1 MKKFALV
8 LVAFILSSIY
18 LFAQDYTVLEPVV
31 KKEPVILIS
40 GKNITYYKLSK
51 RNPIEYS
58 VEGVNK
64 LYIYTRKRIDSNDKP
79 EPYSIKYYFDNS
91 DEFTYES
98 DKIKSDIK
106 AVYLNKSFKR
116 RPSEFYKKPII
127 IPENAKTLFV
137 ISERSNDD
145 VDINI
150 LAVYGSKKKKLK
162 PKGDFDK
169 TIIKTG
175 ERLKYYKLNSVI
187 PTVIHP
193 KESGKLIVYSRLRM
207 SDNEK
212 KSYSITLKDKNAN
225 KKVYRF
231 DNSIISK
238 ESVYKS
244 SNILKLPSKY
254 HKTII
259 DIPGKYGEIEFSSND
274 PVDAKFVFK
283 KDKEQRVWKDIPSI
297 NKSEEVFLQY
307 KNSKTNR
314 KYSRISE
321 EMNYSFK
328 IKGPQ
333 KIRILAR
340 GEFQFDM
347 HSNNDYEIIVKKND
361 KIENTYKLSCFRSS
375 EVEYK
380 DNDEMIPGTLD
391 RIYINVPEGEH
402 TYTLSVNNNNKTSLI
417 RVSKEAG
424 K

>member
-254 HKTII
+254 HKTIN
-259 DIPGKYGEIEFSSND
+259 KYI
-274 PVDAKFVFK
+274 
-283 KDKEQRVWKDIPSI
+283 
-297 NKSEEVFLQY
+297 
-307 KNSKTNR
+307 
-314 KYSRISE
+314 
-321 EMNYSFK
+321 
-328 IKGPQ
+328 
-333 KIRILAR
+333 
-340 GEFQFDM
+340 
-347 HSNNDYEIIVKKND
+347 
-361 KIENTYKLSCFRSS
+361 
-375 EVEYK
+375 
-380 DNDEMIPGTLD
+380 
-391 RIYINVPEGEH
+391 
-402 TYTLSVNNNNKTSLI
+402 
-417 RVSKEAG
+417 
-424 K
+424 